1 MGVPLLGL
9 GTGDQGLGLGTGS
22 GVAGSGQS
30 IQNGMGSGQG
40 GEDRALP
47 PGVPGAGSPPR
58 AIPDAGGRE
67 AGGALLTGNA
77 ERRG

>member
-30 IQNGMGSGQG
+30 IQNGRGKGRG
-40 GEDRALP
+40 GKDTWCP
-47 PGVPGAGSPPR
+47 MAGSLPR
-58 AIPDAGGRE
+58 AIPDAGSRE
-67 AGGALLTGNA
+67 EARGALLTGNA
-77 ERRG
+77 ERSG